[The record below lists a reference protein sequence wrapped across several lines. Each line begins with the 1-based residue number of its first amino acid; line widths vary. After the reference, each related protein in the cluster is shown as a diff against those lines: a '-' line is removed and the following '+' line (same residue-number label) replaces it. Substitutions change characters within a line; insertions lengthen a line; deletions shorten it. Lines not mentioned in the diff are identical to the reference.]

1 MVMEGLIMRYCVTME
16 INGKA
21 IQVVHHDP
29 VSYFAG
35 YLQAMLDNNQDVIIG
50 EGAIRQLKDKL

>member
-1 MVMEGLIMRYCVTME
+1 MRYCVTME